1 MTIVLMMAFSFCP
14 SGLTSAYPYL
24 TVSTQLCRQFDSSH
38 FRCLSQNG
46 NGQDGDR
53 WMIKHPP
60 SDRAIFGLGTNSLS
74 LPFGFLRL
82 LTILQLAAGG
92 TPLTRSSEWSPRV
105 PGSERAGPARPA
117 RFPDRRIPFN
127 VMSRT
132 IDVAR
137 GAAGPG
143 ELPGLALS
151 PARSFMHLERNSTG
165 DKPGKPCT
173 NSAATKA

>member
-1 MTIVLMMAFSFCP
+1 MCP
-14 SGLTSAYPYL
+14 SGLTSAYLYL
-24 TVSTQLCRQFDSSH
+24 TVSSQLCRQFDSSH

-53 WMIKHPP
+53 WMITHPP
-60 SDRAIFGLGTNSLS
+60 SDRAVFGLGTNSLS
-74 LPFGFLRL
+74 LPIGLS
-82 LTILQLAAGG
+82 ILSTMEQLAAGG
-92 TPLTRSSEWSPRV
+92 TPLTRSSERSPRV

-151 PARSFMHLERNSTG
+151 PARSSMHLTKGSAG
-165 DKPGKPCT
+165 GKPGKPCT
-173 NSAATKA
+173 NAEAAKACDE